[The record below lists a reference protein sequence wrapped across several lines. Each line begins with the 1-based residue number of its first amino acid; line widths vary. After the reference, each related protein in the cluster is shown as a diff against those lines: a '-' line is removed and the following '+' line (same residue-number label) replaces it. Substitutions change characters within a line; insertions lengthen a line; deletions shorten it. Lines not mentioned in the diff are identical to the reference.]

1 MTFGTHQQ
9 QNPKLLKS
17 LSDDAARL
25 NAYWNY
31 RDHTAPELREPGCIK
46 RQPGRLGCD
55 FKENGTEFK
64 IAILGSSYAKNHHK
78 MIIQECRHR
87 ASTISM
93 ADVTGCEPLAAPRKP
108 VDNGKFSTDWTQE
121 CSSRLEE
128 FVEFINETQPDYA
141 FMMTRWFA
149 VAEPYDNGPDNLNN
163 DTIYLEMRDQLRKML
178 PNIKRKLFIL
188 DSFPRIHP
196 EGIENIAR
204 EMKEGKK
211 TMEEINMS
219 LYEPKQFE
227 WGRRRHAE
235 LVKNECGSKCE
246 LIDYVDAFW
255 NQTMNTFQFF
265 DSKGFLYFTTTLH
278 VSAHGIEHVRP
289 IYTKICAGATKTYS
303 TGLTLA
309 YVSNGYCSRFG
320 PRTCYVAYSL
330 MLHFLSHS
338 LWSLL
343 LSFSYRYYILFK
355 PAPTRKTLVI
365 ILCVI
370 YIPSLFQWV
379 SFLWAQD
386 DPEELREILHEAFP
400 SYNLTGH
407 TVTGTSNIL
416 CFSALY
422 TILHMTI
429 PITPVYICIL
439 ILRRKIISRLSF
451 QGVNITKDTK
461 NLHSQLL
468 MALAYQAVI
477 PGFYLFSIASYA
489 IGQFGIY
496 NHPALEYF
504 TFSSFLL
511 IPFLSPLAS
520 FIFVTPYRKFIKH
533 SFFKMA
539 NVEPGETSSTPQN
552 YTSHIH
558 VIG

>member
-1 MTFGTHQQ
+1 
-9 QNPKLLKS
+9 
-17 LSDDAARL
+17 
-25 NAYWNY
+25 
-31 RDHTAPELREPGCIK
+31 
-46 RQPGRLGCD
+46 
-55 FKENGTEFK
+55 
-64 IAILGSSYAKNHHK
+64 
-78 MIIQECRHR
+78 
-87 ASTISM
+87 M

-289 IYTKICAGATKTYS
+289 IYTKICAGTMIDFAIVFSSAHAIISFLGMTFNLLLAYLALFQTPRVIKSYS
-303 TGLTLA
+303 TLIVNFAVTDFFACMFDFLVQQRLIPTGLTLA